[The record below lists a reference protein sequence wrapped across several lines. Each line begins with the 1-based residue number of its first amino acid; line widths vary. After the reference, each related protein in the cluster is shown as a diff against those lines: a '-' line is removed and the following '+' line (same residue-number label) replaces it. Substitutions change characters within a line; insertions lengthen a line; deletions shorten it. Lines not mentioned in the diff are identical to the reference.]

1 MAIAVDT
8 NVLLD
13 LLAGESA
20 PAARAEAALLEHQSK
35 SALIISEIVYAELA
49 AAFAGDAGKLDAFL
63 SDAQIH
69 LQQTPREALAMAG
82 KYWRQYRAEGGPR
95 TRVVADFLVAAHA
108 LALADGLLTRDRG
121 FYAARFK
128 DLRIIHP

>member
-49 AAFAGDAGKLDAFL
+49 AA
-63 SDAQIH
+63 
-69 LQQTPREALAMAG
+69 
-82 KYWRQYRAEGGPR
+82 
-95 TRVVADFLVAAHA
+95 
-108 LALADGLLTRDRG
+108 LALADALLTRDRG
-121 FYAARFK
+121 FYATRFK